1 METSAPAAPNL
12 APESDPGHVLLSW
25 RSHPARHAGRR
36 LWLAVGVV
44 VLIPLGLWHLY
55 SPFYALLG
63 LVILGGSLTSFFL
76 PTRYVLY
83 VGGIESRFLGIYR
96 RFTWDQFRSFYP
108 DRHGVLLSPFVAP
121 SRLENFRGVYLRFNG
136 HKDDVLRIVHARI
149 ATRAPDDRQAE
160 GDSA

>member
-1 METSAPAAPNL
+1 MESGAPTTTNKVPDN
-12 APESDPGHVLLSW
+12 DPGHVLLAW
-25 RSHPARHAGRR
+25 RSHPAKHAGHR

-44 VLIPLGLWHLY
+44 VIIPLGLWYLY

-63 LVILGGSLTSFFL
+63 FVILGGSLTSFFL

-83 VGGIESRFLGIYR
+83 AGGIESRFLGIYR

-108 DRHGVLLSPFVAP
+108 DRHGVLLSPFLGP

-136 HKDDVLRIVHARI
+136 HKDDVLGIVRTRI
-149 ATRAPDDRQAE
+149 ATAE
-160 GDSA
+160 AQGGSAA